1 MPPLNPADC
10 LPTDAGSATLIG
22 RLHDPVDAKGPCVFV
37 VRENHAVD
45 ITHHAGTTSSLLEH
59 DDPAA
64 WLRRLEGGRRW
75 PLESLIADS
84 LAGRDDRPRLLSPFD
99 LQALKACGVT
109 FVGSMLE
116 RVIEERAAGNPEL
129 AASIRDRIGAVVGD
143 SIRNIRPGSPEAAE
157 VKRVLQEQ
165 NLWSQYLEVGLGPD
179 AEVFTKAPV
188 MSSRGHGQDIGILAQ
203 SRWNNPEPELTLAVD
218 SQGRIKG
225 ASLGNDV
232 NLRDIEG
239 RSALLLGKAKDNNG
253 SCALGPFIRLLD
265 RKFTLDILRSL
276 EIELEVIG
284 EDGFEMQGRSS
295 LSEISRD
302 PVELVEQ
309 TMGSHHQYPDGLAL
323 MTGTLFAP
331 TTDRN
336 GPGQGFT
343 HKLGDRVSIRS
354 DHLGTLTN
362 TVRTSESLAPWT
374 FGIRALWRN
383 LAERGL
389 SC

>member
-1 MPPLNPADC
+1 MTQLNPADC
-10 LPTDAGSATLIG
+10 LPTDRKAATLIG
-22 RLHDPVDAKGPCVFV
+22 RLHDPIEAKGPCVIV
-37 VRENHAVD
+37 IRDDHAVD
-45 ITHHAGTTSSLLEH
+45 ITHHVGTTSSLLEH
-59 DDPAA
+59 ADPVS
-64 WLRRLEGGRRW
+64 WLAHLDGGRQW
-75 PLESLIADS
+75 SLDSLIADS
-84 LAGRDDRPRLLSPFD
+84 LARRTDRAHLLSPFD

-129 AASIRDRIGAVVGD
+129 AASIRERIGAVVGH

-157 VKRVLQEQ
+157 VQRVLQEQ
-165 NLWSQYLEVGLGPD
+165 KLWSQYLEVGLGPD

-188 MSSRGHGQDIGILAQ
+188 MSSRGYGEDIGILSQ

-265 RKFTLDILRSL
+265 QRFTLNTLRTL
-276 EIELEVIG
+276 EITLEVVG
-284 EDGFEMQGRSS
+284 EDGFEMTGRSS

-343 HKLGDRVSIRS
+343 HHIGDRVSIRS
-354 DHLGTLTN
+354 DALGTLTN
-362 TVRTSESLAPWT
+362 TVRTSESLTPWT